1 MKVLGIKRKG
11 YFSPNHVGN
20 DAAIFDMVSQELL
33 LKGGHLEVCDEE
45 AFMAREVVE
54 QELIITMGRTKSL
67 VKRLQSLEDQGK
79 IVLNS
84 GYGIENC
91 FRKNMTLKL
100 LAEGVPYPKSLVV
113 DTTTD
118 ISDIVAAFGGPG
130 VWIKRGDFHAIHKE
144 DVTFAT
150 SVEEA
155 QSILNE
161 YALRGITEA
170 VLSEHLVGDLLKF
183 YAVRGTNFF
192 HWFYPYD
199 HNHHKYTNYE
209 SINGETLHYPFNI
222 EDLKRSADQAASV
235 LGVHIY
241 GGDAI
246 VGSDGTFHIID
257 LNDWP
262 SFAPCRNEASRAIA
276 QFLFDYFTA
285 NDAKEETYLH
295 EE

>member
-1 MKVLGIKRKG
+1 MKVLGIKRRG
-11 YFSPNHVGN
+11 HFSPNHVGN
-20 DAAIFDMVSQELL
+20 DAAIFDAVSQELI
-33 LKGGHLEVCDEE
+33 LKGGHLEICDEE
-45 AFMAREVVE
+45 AFMEKEVVD
-54 QELIITMGRTKSL
+54 QEMIITMGRTKSL
-67 VKRLQSLEDQGK
+67 VKHLQSLEDQGK

-100 LAEGVPYPKSLVV
+100 LAEGVPYPKSVVV
-113 DTTTD
+113 DTTAD
-118 ISDIVAAFGGPG
+118 ISDVVSTFAGPG

-155 QSILNE
+155 QCILSE

-183 YAVRGTNFF
+183 YAVRGTGFF
-192 HWFYPYD
+192 HWFYPYE
-199 HNHHKYTNYE
+199 HNHHKYANYE
-209 SINGETLHYPFNI
+209 SINGATLHYPFNI
-222 EDLKRSADQAASV
+222 EDLKRGADRAASV

-246 VGSDGTFHIID
+246 VSSDGTFHIID

-262 SFAPCRNEASRAIA
+262 SFAPCRKEASRAIA
-276 QFLFDYFTA
+276 HFLFDYFTA